1 MSGVLPN
8 LLVAG
13 VPKAGTGSLF
23 WYLGQHPDI
32 CPSAVKE
39 IGFFTPL
46 RREDGVLPSR
56 ESYMQHFSHWSGQ
69 RYVMEATPNY
79 CYGGDHLRAG
89 IKDTLDRPRI
99 VISLRDPVDRLW
111 SAYTMQRTKGNL
123 RGVRSFEEYV
133 SACED
138 ARRRGES
145 ARALAGLSVGMYGEY
160 VPTWLEAFGEDVKV
174 VFRDDLKAD
183 PRAVVAELC
192 RWLSIDHRPAES
204 LDYDVRNQTTHAL
217 NPAVGRAVFIA
228 KERSEAIL
236 SRVPRLRTGLRRAYV
251 RFATG
256 ELSESLQPS
265 TRIRLE
271 ALYRESN
278 STVAAALRA
287 SGYRSLP
294 LWLEAAE
301 GLPSSRGR

>member
-46 RREDGVLPSR
+46 RREDGVLPSV
-56 ESYMQHFSHWSGQ
+56 ESYMQHFSHWAGQ
-69 RYVMEATPNY
+69 RYAMEATPNY
-79 CYGGDHLRAG
+79 CYGGDRLRAG
-89 IKDTLDRPRI
+89 IKVTLGRPRI

-123 RGVRSFEEYV
+123 PGIRSFDEYV
-133 SACED
+133 SACEGVL
-138 ARRRGES
+138 RRGERV
-145 ARALAGLSVGMYGEY
+145 RALAGLSVGMYGDY
-160 VPTWLEAFGEDVKV
+160 VPRWLDDFGEDVKV
-174 VFRDDLKAD
+174 VFRDDLSAN

-192 RWLSIDHRPAES
+192 RWLSIDHRPAGS
-204 LDYDVRNQTTHAL
+204 LDYEARNQTVHAL
-217 NPAVGRAVFIA
+217 NPAVGRAVFVA
-228 KERSEAIL
+228 KERSEAVL
-236 SRVPRLRTGLRRAYV
+236 SRTPRLRGGLRTAYV
-251 RFATG
+251 RFCTG
-256 ELSESLQPS
+256 ELSESLQPR
-265 TRIRLE
+265 TRTRLE

-287 SGYRSLP
+287 RGYRSLP
-294 LWLEAAE
+294 VWLEAAQP
-301 GLPSSRGR
+301 LPSNRRR

>member
-1 MSGVLPN
+1 VSGVLPN

-46 RREDGVLPSR
+46 RREDGVLPSL
-56 ESYMQHFSHWSGQ
+56 ESYMRHFSHWAGQ

-79 CYGGDHLRAG
+79 CYGGDHLRGG
-89 IKDTLDRPRI
+89 IKETLGRPRI

-123 RGVRSFEEYV
+123 PGIRSFEEYV

-138 ARRRGES
+138 VRRRGERV
-145 ARALAGLSVGMYGEY
+145 RALAGLSVGMYGEY
-160 VPTWLEAFGEDVKV
+160 VPRWLDAFGEDVKV
-174 VFRDDLKAD
+174 VFRDDLNAD
-183 PRAVVAELC
+183 PRSVVADLF

-204 LDYDVRNQTTHAL
+204 LDYELRNQTAHAL
-217 NPAVGRAVFIA
+217 NPAVGRAVFVA

-236 SRVPRLRTGLRRAYV
+236 SRVPRLRAGLRRAYL

-256 ELSESLQPS
+256 ELSESVQPRTRMRLQ
-265 TRIRLE
+265 

-278 STVAAALRA
+278 SIVAAALRA

-294 LWLEAAE
+294 LWLEAAD
-301 GLPSSRGR
+301 GLPSSRRR